1 MEKDKLLID
10 FKKLDDHELQRLI
23 LIWRAR
29 AARGSEEA
37 PGIIYAFEAEM
48 TRRRIFSSVRTNDP
62 TFN

>member
-1 MEKDKLLID
+1 MRKDKPLIN
-10 FKKLDDHELQRLI
+10 FKNLDDQELRRLI
-23 LIWRAR
+23 SSWRAQ
-29 AARGSEEA
+29 AARGSDEA